1 MGNRTASRRPASLSV
16 AGSARA
22 AGDANSHQNFTL
34 TLVKK

>member
-16 AGSARA
+16 AG
-22 AGDANSHQNFTL
+22 DANSHQNFTL